1 MPEPRLLTPSE
12 LEIMNALWS
21 RGDCTVRDLLAQLG
35 KGRAYTTVSTLV
47 RILEQ
52 KGFVRSRSQGRRHL
66 YRPTLSKPDYQ
77 STSLRD
83 LLARLFGGDASALV
97 RSLLSTRHLTA
108 ADLAE
113 IRRLLEER

>member
-1 MPEPRLLTPSE
+1 MKLLTPAE

-21 RGDCTVRDLLAQLG
+21 RGECTVRDLLGELG

-52 KGFVRSRSQGRRHL
+52 KGFVRSRSLGRSHL
-66 YRPTLSKPDYQ
+66 YRPTLGKPEYQ

-83 LLARLFGGDASALV
+83 LLARLFGGDAGALV
-97 RSLLSTRHLTA
+97 RSLLSTRNLTPE
-108 ADLAE
+108 DLAE
-113 IRRLLEER
+113 IRKLLEHR